1 MGIVQGLIGS
11 LKAGVAYD
19 SDAQAYFTAASITDG
34 TQKDAWNTFVV
45 SAKANGYYSKL
56 LAAYPFLGGTASS
69 HSYNAINP
77 ATFQITWSGSLSH
90 NSNGVNQSVNGTGDT
105 GFGNT
110 SGWTSTSASFGC
122 YLRTGITTDKIP
134 IGDGN
139 STYIYGNSGTSVNF
153 TLQAATLN
161 ATITSTRLLVVTD
174 TGTLATAYRDGTSV
188 GSSSTSH
195 TPSIFNNLNLMSYGL
210 SPFYYYAGTMSF
222 AFIGLTMTGTDVTN
236 FNTNMNTLQTAL
248 SRNV

>member
-110 SGWTSTSASFGC
+110 SGWTSTSAS
-122 YLRTGITTDKIP
+122 LD
-134 IGDGN
+134 N
-139 STYIYGNSGTSVNF
+139 
-153 TLQAATLN
+153 
-161 ATITSTRLLVVTD
+161 VVE
-174 TGTLATAYRDGTSV
+174 AVACNKSPTA
-188 GSSSTSH
+188 
-195 TPSIFNNLNLMSYGL
+195 
-210 SPFYYYAGTMSF
+210 
-222 AFIGLTMTGTDVTN
+222 
-236 FNTNMNTLQTAL
+236 
-248 SRNV
+248 